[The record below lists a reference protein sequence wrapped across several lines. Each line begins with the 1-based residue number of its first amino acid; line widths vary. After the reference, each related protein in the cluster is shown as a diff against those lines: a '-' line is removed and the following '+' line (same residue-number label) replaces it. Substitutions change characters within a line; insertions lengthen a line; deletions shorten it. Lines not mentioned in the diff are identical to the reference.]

1 MFIITTVDAT
11 KFYTEDLYTQDYRV
25 TKIQANYKHN
35 NIIAIQNGY
44 YGTTAP
50 IMRHGDFHFLKH
62 NNRTSAQEG
71 LLRCLETRAHKN
83 SHICVTIF
91 NTGSKFQPV
100 SNFM

>member
-62 NNRTSAQEG
+62 NNRTSAYS
-71 LLRCLETRAHKN
+71 LRRST
-83 SHICVTIF
+83 SQVY
-91 NTGSKFQPV
+91 
-100 SNFM
+100 